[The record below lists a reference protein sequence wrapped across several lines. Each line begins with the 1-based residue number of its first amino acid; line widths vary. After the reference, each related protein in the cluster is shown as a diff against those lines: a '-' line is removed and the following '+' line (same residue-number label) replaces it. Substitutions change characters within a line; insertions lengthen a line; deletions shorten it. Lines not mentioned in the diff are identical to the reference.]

1 MQTLVQLVNQMKNLV
16 KTVQLVNQMKNLVKT
31 VQLVNQV
38 KNLVKTAQL
47 VNQVKVVGDYVKL
60 RYHRNLREVK
70 SPAE

>member
-38 KNLVKTAQL
+38 KNQVKTAQL
-47 VNQVKVVGDYVKL
+47 VNQVKAVGDCEASV
-60 RYHRNLREVK
+60 
-70 SPAE
+70 SPQSKRGKITS